1 MTRNEIKAAISR
13 IKDVCASDVHT
24 YAKVASALMGGI
36 AGCEFTVFDFCAA
49 LIELLEQADPD
60 THIELPVDADGIPI
74 GIGDTM
80 RLSDGKTVVVDA
92 VCDDG
97 FVFHDSIAWLMHAET
112 AHHLHTARV
121 EDVLRDFAMELGS
134 IVDDDTLVGYA
145 DRLRGL
151 RRDEVRLD

>member
-1 MTRNEIKAAISR
+1 MNSDEISAALGRLGESIP
-13 IKDVCASDVHT
+13 KTLEELADAF
-24 YAKVASALMGGI
+24 AGGVWST
-36 AGCEFTVFDFCAA
+36 ATLRHS

-74 GIGDTM
+74 GVGDTM
-80 RLSDGKTVVVDA
+80 RLSDGRTVVVDA

-112 AHHLHTARV
+112 ARHLHTASV